1 MVDKHSLLDVNKI
14 DEFHN
19 GIRNNQIICPKFQYC
34 GSSGTFVRREIF
46 NLLKFG
52 GKGGGKV
59 LNQRAEQSK
68 RAEYKN
74 YLKFYKSFDE
84 VKLIEFEKRYPL
96 NKDELIPP
104 AFTNFTLQ
112 DSMRISFGSIS
123 MYCYS

>member
-74 YLKFYKSFDE
+74 FILSTTNYLIWDFC
-84 VKLIEFEKRYPL
+84 
-96 NKDELIPP
+96 
-104 AFTNFTLQ
+104 
-112 DSMRISFGSIS
+112 ISSVSIF
-123 MYCYS
+123 C